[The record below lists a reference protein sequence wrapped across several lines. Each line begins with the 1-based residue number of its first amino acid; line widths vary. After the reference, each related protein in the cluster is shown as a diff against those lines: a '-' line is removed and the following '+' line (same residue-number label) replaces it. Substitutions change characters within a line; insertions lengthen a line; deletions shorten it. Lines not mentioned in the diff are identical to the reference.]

1 VPALIVV
8 AFNVSAFTE
17 VKLPA
22 VKLDAEIDTLPIEE
36 TLLTE
41 NVEVSTVKF
50 LVASLVK
57 VPEILTVALLLV
69 IVLFPVNVVLPVK

>member
-1 VPALIVV
+1 MK
-8 AFNVSAFTE
+8 F
-17 VKLPA
+17 PA

-50 LVASLVK
+50 LVASLVR

-69 IVLFPVNVVLPVK
+69 ITLLPVSVVFPVK

>member
-1 VPALIVV
+1 MPALIVV

-17 VKLPA
+17 VKFPA

-36 TLLTE
+36 TLPTV
-41 NVEVSTVKF
+41 NVDVSTVRF

-57 VPEILTVALLLV
+57 VPVILTEALLLV
-69 IVLFPVNVVLPVK
+69 ITLLPVNVVLPVK